1 MPTVPGS
8 RDGKYR
14 LKTWPPK
21 SDVLGITS
29 PEEEADK
36 WDTWEGPAITR
47 VKQAGI
53 GAAQRVNHGAATR
66 GAGSSGPGNASRRGR
81 GPPRETCGQGQL
93 SHTAPRAQS
102 AVEAKSTAARP
113 RESAPRQT
121 APADDSKAGAARS
134 TPGCLLGAGHSFP
147 RKPSLKRLVRSLRP
161 RQLREESARR
171 AAVPC
176 GFRPPPCAPGSPRQP
191 TGHAMATRSSHI
203 ARRNQLPC
211 SRPLRPLPIFARR

>member
-1 MPTVPGS
+1 MGHMGGT
-8 RDGKYR
+8 RDYQG
-14 LKTWPPK
+14 
-21 SDVLGITS
+21 
-29 PEEEADK
+29 EAGGHRR
-36 WDTWEGPAITR
+36 GPACQPRSGHAGGRRLWPGKRITER
-47 VKQAGI
+47 PRPPAGNVRP
-53 GAAQRVNHGAATR
+53 GPALAHG
-66 GAGSSGPGNASRRGR
+66 
-81 GPPRETCGQGQL
+81 
-93 SHTAPRAQS
+93 PRARS

-191 TGHAMATRSSHI
+191 TGHAAATRSSHI